1 MLSILFNA
9 FGDFNLQR
17 KHKHKQS
24 TLDLIQ

>member
-17 KHKHKQS
+17 KHKYKQS